1 MINQRYVLKQ
11 ELGRGRSRVFLC
23 TDLEFPE
30 IDIALKVLSKDA
42 GENER
47 NIFRNEFFTLKKL
60 NHPGI
65 IKAFEFS
72 TIMNCT
78 PTDFGVETG
87 SMFFTLEYFPGNTI
101 GDIDFSNDPG
111 LLTEIIKQ
119 ICSALFYLHLSDY
132 IYFDL
137 KTENI
142 LCRIENRT
150 PKIKLID
157 MGFAVKRS
165 EVTLQ
170 ERRGSAEYIAP
181 ELLQNKS
188 FDHRVDLYSLGI
200 FLYKLIF
207 KKFPFSKLSEIEIYK
222 AHIEENFTI
231 ESTEI
236 IPGLSKVISRLLE
249 KDPGNRYENSLQIL
263 GELNIQVDS
272 LMSKDFHPASVFTG
286 RKDIINIIRNFLSN
300 TDISETYSLHG
311 FDGAGKSS
319 VLSEIEYL
327 FENAVVIRAGI
338 SKTGEEFLKF
348 VFNKILYCPEVYS
361 SIDDS
366 LKSELTKFVGKGEK
380 MNTSELR
387 TLLASIAKSTQL
399 ILVIDDY
406 NQMDEFNLEFFQE
419 VIPFLQ
425 VNGAK
430 IILTDNSGIDSKVK
444 KLHNITELDLS
455 SFTSVQLHDFIER
468 SFFSL
473 FPKDD
478 LEKIM
483 LRYADLL
490 PGSLINFIDDLI
502 FLGVLKFSPDGISI
516 QADEEVDKILSGSQ
530 SEIFRLRIASL
541 SEEERNF
548 AQILS
553 SFEMNLDEQSMQA
566 LTGMSEMEVKKILT
580 RLFYQNI
587 IQNYQTINYIAFTSP
602 GIKKFVYEIIRDK
615 KTFHGEIGNKIR
627 ERLPDFNKLETAR
640 HFEIVGNIALV
651 FSLYKEE
658 IEHAEIISA
667 FSYQVT
673 LLNKLSELQLSKE
686 QQFYVYSLLAEK
698 NYLLLNYTAALDSI
712 EKLENDI
719 SEKAKFFHL
728 WLMKAKSLT
737 ETNKA
742 RQGKDVLLS
751 MLAIIN
757 DEQERQKLNVEL
769 ANAEYELNNYESSLE
784 ICQEIIQNPSASNEN
799 KGKAHNLIAL
809 IHINFKNNFQEAM
822 NQFLSA
828 AKYFNKSKIVSRLA
842 NTLNNIGNLHNI
854 TGNTTEAESA
864 WNEAL
869 KINSSIGSLV
879 QEANQMLNY
888 GVYYHDKFD
897 HQNALEK
904 FERARKIFLSLGD
917 TIGEA
922 VARLNLSELFIDL
935 NEFNSIDKWLI
946 EIIKIFKDAGMNDDV
961 FESMFLNGYL
971 DFLLDNES
979 GLSKKIIEYEKFLSN
994 RDFSDRIQTHF
1005 KFLKAL
1011 ESSFK
1016 DANNLIPAFSEV
1028 ANWYLDNG
1036 DKKNYLRAWNFSI
1049 ENSVRCNQSET
1060 ALSQL
1065 KDQKYISIIENNIFF
1080 NAEKEYFLGRVTK
1093 NLNASN
1099 PALALNYFESAL
1111 SLLNDEKI
1119 LELTWKILIE
1129 MALCYKEL
1137 GQISK
1142 AIHYSKYAYSTL
1154 KYLLEN
1160 ITNQRIRNFYY
1171 QKKSVLT
1178 AFEITKSILHNGG

>member
-1 MINQRYVLKQ
+1 MINQRYVLKK

-23 TDLEFPE
+23 NDLEFPE

-72 TIMNCT
+72 TVMNCD
-78 PTDFGVETG
+78 PADFDVETG
-87 SMFFTLEYFPGNTI
+87 SLFFTLEYFPGNTI
-101 GDIDFSNDPG
+101 GDIDFSDDPT
-111 LLTEIIKQ
+111 LLKEIIKQ
-119 ICSALFYLHLSDY
+119 ICSTLFYLHLSDY

-142 LCRIENRT
+142 LC
-150 PKIKLID
+150 KIDDSTAKIRLID
-157 MGFAVKRS
+157 MGFAAKQS

-181 ELLQNKS
+181 ELLQNKP
-188 FDHRVDLYSLGI
+188 FDHRVDLYSLGML
-200 FLYKLIF
+200 FYKLIF

-231 ESTEI
+231 GPTEI

-249 KDPGNRYENSLQIL
+249 KDPDKRFENSLQIL

-272 LMSKDFHPASVFTG
+272 LMAKDFQPASIFTG
-286 RKDIINIIRNFLSN
+286 RSDIINIIRNFLSN
-300 TDISETYSLHG
+300 SQISETYSLHG

-319 VLSEIEYL
+319 VVSELEYL

-338 SKTGEEFLKF
+338 TKTGEEFLRF
-348 VFNKILYCPEVYS
+348 VFNRILYSPNVYS
-361 SIDDS
+361 SIGDS
-366 LKSELTKFVGKGEK
+366 LKSELAKFIGKENRK
-380 MNTSELR
+380 NTSELR
-387 TLLASIAKSTQL
+387 TLLVSIAKSTQL
-399 ILVIDDY
+399 MLVIDDY
-406 NQMDEFNLEFFQE
+406 NQLDEFNLEFFQE

-444 KLHNITELDLS
+444 KLYNITELDLS
-455 SFTSVQLHDFIER
+455 SFTSVQLHEFVNQ

-473 FPKDD
+473 FPKTE
-478 LEKIM
+478 LEKII

-490 PGSLINFIDDLI
+490 PGSLNNFISDSI
-502 FLGVLKFSPDGISI
+502 FLGVLKFSAEGISI
-516 QADEEVDKILSGSQ
+516 QADDEVDKILNGSQ
-530 SEIFRLRIASL
+530 SEIFKLRIASL
-541 SEEERNF
+541 SEEEKNF
-548 AQILS
+548 AQILA
-553 SFEMNLDEQSMQA
+553 SFEINLDVQSMQA
-566 LTGMSEMEVKKILT
+566 LTGMSEKVVENILT
-580 RLFYQNI
+580 ELFYQNV
-587 IQNYQTINYIAFTSP
+587 IQNYQVINYIAFTTA
-602 GIKKFVYEIIRDK
+602 GIKKFVYETIQDK
-615 KTFHGEIGNKIR
+615 KAFHKNIGNKIR
-627 ERLPDFNKLETAR
+627 ERLSDFNKLETAR
-640 HFEIVGNIALV
+640 HFELAGDTPAV
-651 FSLYKEE
+651 FSLYKKE
-658 IEHAEIISA
+658 IENAESISA
-667 FSYQVT
+667 FSYQVK
-673 LLNKLSELQLSKE
+673 LLNKLSELPLTNE
-686 QQFYVYSLLAEK
+686 DQFYVFSLLAEK
-698 NYLLLNYTAALDSI
+698 NYLLLNYSATLDSI
-712 EKLENDI
+712 EKLEKDI
-719 SEKAKFFHL
+719 SEKAKFSYL

-742 RQGKDVLLS
+742 QEGKDVLLS
-751 MLAIIN
+751 MLNIIN
-757 DEQERQKLNVEL
+757 EKQTRQIIHVEL
-769 ANAEYELNNYESSLE
+769 ANAEYELNNFESSLE
-784 ICQEIIQNPSASNEN
+784 ICQEIIQDPSTSNEN

-809 IHINFKNNFQEAM
+809 IHVNFKNNFQEAM
-822 NQFLSA
+822 YQFLSA
-828 AKYFNKSKIVSRLA
+828 VKYFNKSKIVSRLA
-842 NTLNNIGNLHNI
+842 NTLNNIGNLHNL
-854 TGNTTEAESA
+854 TGNTKEAESA

-869 KINSSIGSLV
+869 NINSTIGSLV

-888 GVYYHDKFD
+888 GVYYHDKFG

-917 TIGEA
+917 NIGEA

-946 EIIKIFKDAGMNDDV
+946 EIIKIFKEAGMDDDV

-971 DFLLDNES
+971 DYLLDNKS
-979 GLSKKIIEYEKFLSN
+979 GLSQKIVEYEKFLIN
-994 RDFSDRIQTHF
+994 RDFSDRIKIHF

-1011 ESSFK
+1011 ESTFK
-1016 DANNLIPAFSEV
+1016 EEINLIPAFSEV

-1049 ENSVRCNQSET
+1049 ENLVRCNQSEA
-1060 ALSQL
+1060 ALSLL

-1080 NAEKEYFLGRVTK
+1080 NAEKEYFLGRITK
-1093 NLNASN
+1093 NLNAVN

-1129 MALCYKEL
+1129 IALCYKEL

-1160 ITNQRIRNFYY
+1160 ISNQRIRNFYY

-1178 AFEITKSILHNGG
+1178 AFEITKSILQNGG

>member
-1 MINQRYVLKQ
+1 M
-11 ELGRGRSRVFLC
+11 E
-23 TDLEFPE
+23 
-30 IDIALKVLSKDA
+30 IALKVLSKDA
-42 GENER
+42 DENER

-72 TIMNCT
+72 TIMNCD
-78 PTDFGVETG
+78 PADFDVETG
-87 SMFFTLEYFPGNTI
+87 SIFFTLEYFPGNTI

-119 ICSALFYLHLSDY
+119 ICSTLFYMHLSDY

-142 LCRIENRT
+142 LCRIEDRT
-150 PKIKLID
+150 AKIKLID
-157 MGFAVKRS
+157 LGFAAKQS

-181 ELLQNKS
+181 ELLQNKP
-188 FDHRVDLYSLGI
+188 FDHRVDFYSLGI
-200 FLYKLIF
+200 LFYKLIF
-207 KKFPFSKLSEIEIYK
+207 KKFPFSKLSELEIYK
-222 AHIEENFTI
+222 AHIEENFI
-231 ESTEI
+231 IGSTEI
-236 IPGLSKVISRLLE
+236 IPALSKIISRLLE

-272 LMSKDFHPASVFTG
+272 LMAKDFHPASVFTG
-286 RKDIINIIRNFLSN
+286 RRDIINIIRNFLSN
-300 TDISETYSLHG
+300 REISEIYSLHG

-319 VLSEIEYL
+319 ALSELEYL

-348 VFNKILYCPEVYS
+348 VFSKILYSPEIYS

-366 LKSELTKFVGKGEK
+366 LKSELTKFVGEEKK

-387 TLLASIAKSTQL
+387 TLLASIAKSTRL

-455 SFTSVQLHDFIER
+455 SFTSVQLHEFVER
-468 SFFSL
+468 SYFSL
-473 FPKDD
+473 FPKNE

-516 QADEEVDKILSGSQ
+516 QADEEVDKILNGSQ
-530 SEIFRLRIASL
+530 AEIFKLRIASL
-541 SEEERNF
+541 SGEERNF

-553 SFEMNLDEQSMQA
+553 SFEMNLDVQSMQG

-602 GIKKFVYEIIRDK
+602 GIKKFVYEIIHDK

-640 HFEIVGNIALV
+640 HFEIAGNLALV

-658 IEHAEIISA
+658 IENAESISA
-667 FSYQVT
+667 FSYQVK
-673 LLNKLSELQLSKE
+673 LLNKLSELPLTKE
-686 QQFYVYSLLAEK
+686 DQFYVYSVLAEK
-698 NYLLLNYTAALDSI
+698 NYLLRNFNSTISCI
-712 EKLENDI
+712 EKFENLVHDQNSILNLLIIKGSSLVESGNPLKGKQVLLIALENTQN
-719 SEKAKFFHL
+719 EKKR
-728 WLMKAKSLT
+728 LM
-737 ETNKA
+737 
-742 RQGKDVLLS
+742 
-751 MLAIIN
+751 IN
-757 DEQERQKLNVEL
+757 LEL
-769 ANAEYELNNYESSLE
+769 ANAEYELGDYNRSFE
-784 ICQEIIQNPSASNEN
+784 ICKQIIQNPESIEESKA
-799 KGKAHNLIAL
+799 KAHNLLAFYY
-809 IHINFKNNFQEAM
+809 INFKQNFDEAM
-822 NQFLSA
+822 HHLIKSLKSYQKSNVLSR
-828 AKYFNKSKIVSRLA
+828 VSNVLA
-842 NTLNNIGNLHNI
+842 NIGNLHNI
-854 TGNTTEAESA
+854 RGNTKEAESA

-869 KINSSIGSLV
+869 NINSSIGSLV

-888 GVYYHDKFD
+888 GVYYHEKFD

-917 TIGEA
+917 NIGEA

-935 NEFNSIDKWLI
+935 NEFNSVDKWLI
-946 EIIKIFKDAGMNDDV
+946 EIIKIFKEAGMDDDV

-971 DFLLDNES
+971 DYLLDNKS
-979 GLSKKIIEYEKFLSN
+979 GLSKKIVEYEKLLIN
-994 RDFSDRIQTHF
+994 RDFSDRIKTHF

-1011 ESSFK
+1011 ENSCK
-1016 DANNLIPAFSEV
+1016 EDNNLIPAFSEV

-1049 ENSVRCNQSET
+1049 ENLVRCNQSET

-1080 NAEKEYFLGRVTK
+1080 NAEKEYFLGRITK
-1093 NLNASN
+1093 NLNALN

-1129 MALCYKEL
+1129 IALCYKEL

-1178 AFEITKSILHNGG
+1178 AFEITKSILQNGG